1 MPKKVFV
8 SVVVTVA
15 AFAVLVLTPVRTAIP
30 IPREVEE
37 VLVMNFPDPQ
47 RVEGTVSVEGP
58 IRSGELVSFPD
69 ITVSPVRPED
79 TTRLINAGVLDAD
92 GFQHVVLSLVGQT
105 RGEALKTGSVGV
117 ILLPDQPPIMRA
129 FHEDGDVLVPLRL
142 NAQTEAG
149 PPSFFGSEPLRQTL
163 GFPRYQVFLYNTTDK
178 TVSVT
183 FYAYLTSG

>member
-8 SVVVTVA
+8 SVAVSVV
-15 AFAVLVLTPVRTAIP
+15 AFAVLVLTPVGTTIS
-30 IPREVEE
+30 REMEE

-47 RVEGTVSVEGP
+47 RVEGTVSVEGT
-58 IRSGELVSFPD
+58 IRSGELVAFSD
-69 ITVSPVRPED
+69 ITVSPVKPED
-79 TTRLINAGVLDAD
+79 TNRLINAGVLDAD

-105 RGEALKTGSVGV
+105 RGEVLKTGSVGV
-117 ILLPDQPPIMRA
+117 ILLPDQAPIRRA
-129 FHEDGDVLVPLRL
+129 FFEDGDILVPMRL

-163 GFPRYQVFLYNTTDK
+163 AFPRYQVYLYNTTDK

>member
-8 SVVVTVA
+8 SVVVSVA
-15 AFAVLVLTPVRTAIP
+15 AFAVLVLTPVGTAIS
-30 IPREVEE
+30 REMEE

-79 TTRLINAGVLDAD
+79 TTRLIHAGVLDAD

-117 ILLPDQPPIMRA
+117 ILLPDQPPIRRA
-129 FHEDGDVLVPLRL
+129 FYEDGNVLVPLRL
-142 NAQTEAG
+142 NTQTEAG

-163 GFPRYQVFLYNTTDK
+163 AFPRYQVFLYNTTDK

>member
-1 MPKKVFV
+1 MPKKVLV
-8 SVVVTVA
+8 SAVVSIAAVA
-15 AFAVLVLTPVRTAIP
+15 LLVLTPVGTAIS
-30 IPREVEE
+30 REMAE

-47 RVEGTVSVEGP
+47 KVRGTVEIDGT
-58 IRSGELVSFPD
+58 IRTGELVTFED

-117 ILLPDQPPIMRA
+117 ILLPDQAPIRRA
-129 FHEDGDVLVPLRL
+129 FYEDGDVLVPLRVT
-142 NAQTEAG
+142 AQTEAG
-149 PPSFFGSEPLRQTL
+149 PPSFFGSEPTRQTVA
-163 GFPRYQVFLYNTTDK
+163 FPSYQVLLYNTTDK

-183 FYAYLTSG
+183 LYAYLTSG

>member
-15 AFAVLVLTPVRTAIP
+15 AFAVLVLTPVGTVIS
-30 IPREVEE
+30 REMEE

-47 RVEGTVSVEGP
+47 RVEGTVSVKGP

-79 TTRLINAGVLDAD
+79 TTRLINAGVLEAD

-105 RGEALKTGSVGV
+105 RGEVLKTGSVGV
-117 ILLPDQPPIMRA
+117 ILLPDEPPIKRA
-129 FHEDGDVLVPLRL
+129 FHEDGNVLVPLRL

-163 GFPRYQVFLYNTTDK
+163 AFPRYQVFLYNTTDK